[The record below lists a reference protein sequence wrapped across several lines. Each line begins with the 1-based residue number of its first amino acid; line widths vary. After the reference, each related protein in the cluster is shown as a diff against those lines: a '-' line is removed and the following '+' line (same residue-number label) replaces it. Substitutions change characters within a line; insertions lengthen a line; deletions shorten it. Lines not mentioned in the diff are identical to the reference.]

1 MGLINTFCSHFLY
14 LPIAFPSLSAVV
26 FEGFFPKSSFWH
38 ISRAE
43 NMAVF
48 LLTVKYS
55 FPLMII
61 CFSFCNNLLCSF
73 YPNIYPYTNTCPRPR
88 PTSAATGRNQFPGH
102 LLIWM
107 NMRLL
112 LLLWKE
118 KKKQTQ
124 QFPWEFM
131 QCEQNTSWQNGEPR
145 NSSLVALLG
154 KLHFKFLAQ
163 GFVWLAPG
171 KLFNIFINLVGALE
185 PTLIEEDHPLNAI
198 CHQQFYFFQ
207 LNLFSVSPLFSPI
220 PPNLFLADCFPV
232 ISNILWLLRYSGAA
246 GC

>member
-1 MGLINTFCSHFLY
+1 ML
-14 LPIAFPSLSAVV
+14 LSSRV
-26 FEGFFPKSSFWH
+26 FSKV
-38 ISRAE
+38 I
-43 NMAVF
+43 
-48 LLTVKYS
+48 LLTHFPCWKHGS
-55 FPLMII
+55 FSLDSKIFLPSDDNLL
-61 CFSFCNNLLCSF
+61 FLCNNLLCSF
-73 YPNIYPYTNTCPRPR
+73 YPNIHPYTNTCPRLR

-112 LLLWKE
+112 LRLWKK

-171 KLFNIFINLVGALE
+171 KLFNIFINPVGALE

-207 LNLFSVSPLFSPI
+207 LNLFCFTVFSPYSSQ
-220 PPNLFLADCFPV
+220 PFLSWLFPSDLKYSV
-232 ISNILWLLRYSGAA
+232 IAQIFRAV

>member
-1 MGLINTFCSHFLY
+1 MLFPVWVLLFYRVFQKSY
-14 LPIAFPSLSAVV
+14 L
-26 FEGFFPKSSFWH
+26 WH
-38 ISRAE
+38 VMHIFHAE

-55 FPLMII
+55 FSIMIA
-61 CFSFCNNLLCSF
+61 CFSFYNNSNLLCRF
-73 YPNIYPYTNTCPRPR
+73 CTNIHTYIHKHV
-88 PTSAATGRNQFPGH
+88 PTRASNVSRHRTGGTELPGH

-112 LLLWKE
+112 RLLW

-124 QFPWEFM
+124 QFLWEFM

-154 KLHFKFLAQ
+154 KLHFKFLAE

-171 KLFNIFINLVGALE
+171 KLFNIFINPVVALE
-185 PTLIEEDHPLNAI
+185 PTLI
-198 CHQQFYFFQ
+198 
-207 LNLFSVSPLFSPI
+207 
-220 PPNLFLADCFPV
+220 
-232 ISNILWLLRYSGAA
+232 
-246 GC
+246 